1 MKKYICL
8 VSLLG
13 FIGFSGSSQAEP
25 VTNPVLIKALET
37 YIAKQ
42 GANPKETQYR
52 IAEIDLNGDKK
63 KDALVLFQDSY
74 WCGTGGCT
82 MLVFKNINNNLK
94 LISVISLVRDP
105 VIVSETKT
113 KNWRDIIVHVSG
125 GGGETKNIALK
136 FNGSS
141 YPTNPSMI
149 KPLATNAKI
158 QGTKVFSDP
167 R

>member
-37 YIAKQ
+37 YIAKE

-63 KDALVLFQDSY
+63 KDALVLLQDGY
-74 WCGTGGCT
+74 WCGTGGCS
-82 MLVFKNINNNLK
+82 MLIFTNKNNDFKLV
-94 LISVISLVRDP
+94 SAISLVRDP
-105 VIVSETKT
+105 VIVSGTKT

-125 GGGETKNIALK
+125 GGGDSKNVALK
-136 FNGSS
+136 FNGST
-141 YPTNPSMI
+141 YPTNPSLL
-149 KPLATNAKI
+149 KPLATNAKT
-158 QGTKVFSDP
+158 QGKTVFSDP

>member
-1 MKKYICL
+1 MKKYLYL
-8 VSLLG
+8 VSLLS
-13 FIGFSGSSQAEP
+13 FTSLSGSSQAQS
-25 VTNPVLIKALET
+25 VTNSTLIKALET
-37 YIAKQ
+37 YIVKQ
-42 GANPKETQYR
+42 GANPKETQHR

-74 WCGTGGCT
+74 WCGSGGCS
-82 MLVFKNINNNLK
+82 MLVFTNKNNDFK
-94 LISVISLVRDP
+94 LVSAISLVRDP

-113 KNWRDIIVHVSG
+113 KDWRDIIVHVSG
-125 GGGETKNIALK
+125 GGGESKNVALK

-141 YPTNPSMI
+141 YPTNPSLI
-149 KPLATNAKI
+149 KPLATNAKV

>member
-42 GANPKETQYR
+42 VANPKETQYR

-63 KDALVLFQDSY
+63 KDALVLLQDSY
-74 WCGTGGCT
+74 WCGTGGCS
-82 MLVFKNINNNLK
+82 MLVFTNKNNDFK
-94 LISVISLVRDP
+94 LVSSISLVRAP

-125 GGGETKNIALK
+125 GGGETKNVALK

>member
-1 MKKYICL
+1 MQKYICL

-63 KDALVLFQDSY
+63 KDALVLLQDSY
-74 WCGTGGCT
+74 WCGTGGCS
-82 MLVFKNINNNLK
+82 MLVFTNKNNDFK
-94 LISVISLVRDP
+94 LVSSISLVRDP

-125 GGGETKNIALK
+125 GGGESKNVALK

>member
-1 MKKYICL
+1 MSVIERKTRHQRT
-8 VSLLG
+8 
-13 FIGFSGSSQAEP
+13 FERDSGGSKPYSFVA
-25 VTNPVLIKALET
+25 TNSCGT
-37 YIAKQ
+37 
-42 GANPKETQYR
+42 R
-52 IAEIDLNGDKK
+52 
-63 KDALVLFQDSY
+63 DALVLFQDSY

-149 KPLATNAKI
+149 KPLATNTKI

>member
-63 KDALVLFQDSY
+63 KDAPDSELV
-74 WCGTGGCT
+74 C
-82 MLVFKNINNNLK
+82 VFLY
-94 LISVISLVRDP
+94 
-105 VIVSETKT
+105 
-113 KNWRDIIVHVSG
+113 
-125 GGGETKNIALK
+125 
-136 FNGSS
+136 F
-141 YPTNPSMI
+141 
-149 KPLATNAKI
+149 
-158 QGTKVFSDP
+158 
-167 R
+167 